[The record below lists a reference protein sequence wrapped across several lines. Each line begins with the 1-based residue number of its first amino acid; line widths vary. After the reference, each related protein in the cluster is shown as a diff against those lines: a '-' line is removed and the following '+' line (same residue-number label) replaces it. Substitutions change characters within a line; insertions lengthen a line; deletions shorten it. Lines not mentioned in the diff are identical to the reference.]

1 MNRQYL
7 DMLEDSLI
15 KKNSVLD
22 EIKRLNDEQKTC
34 LQGDDIQL
42 DVFDKYIEQKADYI
56 DELETLDQ
64 GFETLYS
71 QVAEELSNNREAYAE
86 KIRSMQKLIRE
97 ITDKSVAI
105 QAQETRN
112 RDLINA
118 YLGKRRTEI
127 KEGRR
132 NSRAAL
138 NYYKVQSNTTYTEST
153 FMDSKQ

>member
-15 KKNSVLD
+15 KKNGVLD

-42 DVFDKYIEQKADYI
+42 EMFDKYIEQKADYI

-86 KIRSMQKLIRE
+86 KIRAMQKLIRE
-97 ITDKSVAI
+97 ITDKSVTI

-118 YLGKRRTEI
+118 YFGKRRTEI